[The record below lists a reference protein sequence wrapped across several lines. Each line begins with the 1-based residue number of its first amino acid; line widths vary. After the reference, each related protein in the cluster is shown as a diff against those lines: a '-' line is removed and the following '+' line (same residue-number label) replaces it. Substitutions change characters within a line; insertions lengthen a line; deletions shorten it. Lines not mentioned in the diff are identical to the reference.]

1 MLALLLALQGAVSPA
16 QALTDSLPQVTLR
29 EALQR
34 AVQLD
39 PSYVSALGQVDNA
52 AWARRNAFA
61 VFILPS
67 VTMNVNRQSTDPAGF
82 FFTDS
87 LLRLKTTWS
96 AQLNVRYDLF
106 TGGQKFAELARSG
119 AALEGA
125 HADELRQRFATA
137 LLTESDYYAVLQN
150 AELDRVARDRLRR
163 ARQQLGVARARVSSG
178 AAVSTDSLNLRLEM
192 TRAQVGQLNQESAL
206 RIARLELGRR
216 VGALGPV
223 DAAPLDTAPA
233 PELPVSLADAITD
246 AARQGP
252 DYRVAAAN
260 ERAASAAYRA
270 ELGNYLP
277 HATLTYTKLSLGT
290 KFYQNDLFKQTNLTL
305 GISFPIW
312 NNGQRELALSR
323 AHVNKEVAQ
332 ARRRDMDRA
341 VQHDVTAAYDAYLTA
356 RASAELAT
364 QGLAV
369 ARESFRVQQTRY
381 SSGATTIL
389 DLLDAE
395 VNLSQAEADLVQARY
410 GTRLALAGLES
421 ILGRRLFTDKEPQ

>member
-1 MLALLLALQGAVSPA
+1 MLALLLALQAASA
-16 QALTDSLPQVTLR
+16 ATDSLPQITLR

-34 AVQLD
+34 AAQLD
-39 PSYVSALGQVDNA
+39 PSYVAALGQVDNA
-52 AWARRNAFA
+52 VWARRNAFA
-61 VFILPS
+61 VFVLPS
-67 VTMNVNRQSTDPAGF
+67 VTMNVNQQHTDPAGF

-96 AQLNVRYDLF
+96 AQLSVRYDLF

-192 TRAQVGQLNQESAL
+192 TRAQVAQLKQQSAL

-216 VGALGPV
+216 VGAVGPV

-246 AARQGP
+246 AAGQGP
-252 DYRVAAAN
+252 DYRAAAAN

-277 HATLTYTKLSLGT
+277 HATLTYSKLSLGT
-290 KFYQNDLFKQTNLTL
+290 KYYPNDLFKQTNLTL

-341 VQHDVTAAYDAYLTA
+341 VQHDVTGAYDTYVTA
-356 RASAELAT
+356 RASAELAI